1 MADSPF
7 AQTGPSL
14 YENGYNPI
22 PIMPNSKL
30 PGTFTDY
37 SWRPAKGWNDYCTTR
52 PSRLQINYWSTWP
65 NASVGVACGLGL
77 ICIDIDFE
85 PAMDPLIAMLPQ
97 SNVQKKGKKGIS
109 LFYRGN
115 TDAIRS
121 RNFRTP
127 ERVGLVDLLSEG
139 KQTVL
144 PPSIHPDTGEPYCWW
159 TDDTLMDVR
168 LDQLAE
174 LPDNIVERIG
184 EVLKAYGYDPASE
197 RQTPLPALGASRAGP
212 LSPAGNVWRRAN
224 DAALANLHAWVEKL
238 ALPKGRWHGSKYRAV
253 APWRSSGSGRPMAKR
268 HPNLSFDPSGIQ
280 DFGTGETFTPINVVM
295 KVMEL
300 GDGDEGKALEWLAPL
315 VGVEIGDA
323 DAAALAERVVA
334 TAAQK
339 EARQMETND
348 VGAANGSDDS
358 ELATLPPKPELSL
371 ANLTHPPGLIGRIV
385 DWIEASAMY
394 PSRELALG
402 AAIGI
407 VATIAGRGFKGLSGA
422 RTNFYMV
429 SLALSGFGKDHA
441 PSCINSLAMKAGLE
455 RFIGPSKFMSGSAV
469 RNTVADRPS
478 ILCIQDEFGG
488 ILRQINGPKVSPHDE
503 AIRTDLLGLYS
514 RAKDFYAGAAYA
526 ALKEVR
532 IFNPNL
538 SILGLSTPSDFWT
551 AVTSARGS
559 DGFLPRFLLFNAQG
573 TKPKRVK
580 PVQSVEEPPAELVEG
595 LQAIYRAV
603 YGEGNLGGGLTT
615 GEREMKARQVNCT
628 DEASRLFDEFDA
640 RISTAQ
646 EQGNERR
653 APFLSRALE
662 HAAKLALTVAVGDAP
677 GEPVI
682 ELAHMQWATELA
694 WVSTCAMIQEAES
707 KIADNDR
714 QRVYNQIYDLVRKAG
729 PEGIQPSR
737 LRDRLAGAVRKSEWN
752 EIVEE
757 LSDTGRIRLYEVKPP
772 GGGRT
777 SKRYVAREFV
787 HANDNNRASEKV
799 VQGGS

>member
-1 MADSPF
+1 MAESPF
-7 AQTGPSL
+7 AQTAPSL
-14 YENGYNPI
+14 VALGYSPL
-22 PIMPNSKL
+22 PIMLNSKT
-30 PGTFTDY
+30 PGTD
-37 SWRPAKGWNDYCTTR
+37 SPMKNWQEWCRKAP
-52 PSRLQINYWSTWP
+52 PP
-65 NASVGVACGLGL
+65 NAIAGWSRYADCGVGVACGLGL

-85 PAMDPLIAMLPQ
+85 PAMDALLAMLPH

-127 ERVGLVDLLSEG
+127 DRVGLVDLLAEG

-144 PPSIHPDTGEPYCWW
+144 PPSIHPDTGEPYYWW
-159 TDDTLMDVR
+159 TDDTLLDVR
-168 LDQLAE
+168 LDQLTE
-174 LPDNIVERIG
+174 LPDDIAERIG
-184 EVLKAYGYDPASE
+184 EVLKAYGYDPEAE
-197 RQTPLPALGASRAGP
+197 RQTPLLASGTSRAGP
-212 LSPAGNVWRRAN
+212 LSNAGNIWRRTN

-253 APWRSSGSGRPMAKR
+253 SPWRSSGSGRPMAKR
-268 HPNLSFDPSGIQ
+268 HPNLSFDASGIQ

-295 KVMEL
+295 KAMEF

-315 VGVEIGDA
+315 VGVELGDA
-323 DAAALAERVVA
+323 DAAALAERVVT
-334 TAAQK
+334 TAAEK

-348 VGAANGSDDS
+348 ARAATGSDDF

-371 ANLTHPPGLIGRIV
+371 ADLTRAPGLVGRIV

-407 VATIAGRGFKGLSGA
+407 VATIAGRGFKGLAGA

-429 SLALSGFGKDHA
+429 SLAPSGFGKDHA
-441 PSCINSLAMKAGLE
+441 PSCIYSLAKKAGLE
-455 RFIGPSKFMSGSAV
+455 RFIGPSKFMSASAL
-469 RNTVADRPS
+469 RNTLVDRPS

-503 AIRTDLLGLYS
+503 AIRTDLLGFYS

-538 SILGLSTPSDFWT
+538 SILGVSTPSDFWS

-559 DGFLPRFLLFNAQG
+559 DGFLPRFLLFNAEG
-573 TKPKRVK
+573 TKPGRVK
-580 PVQSVEEPPAELVEG
+580 PVKSVEEPPIELVED
-595 LQAIYRAV
+595 LQAIYSAAC
-603 YGEGNLGGGLTT
+603 GDGNLAGALAT
-615 GEREMKARQVNCT
+615 GAHDKKATQVDCT
-628 DEASRLFDEFDA
+628 DGASKLFDEFDA
-640 RISTAQ
+640 RILAAQ
-646 EQGNERR
+646 ELGDERR

-662 HAAKLALTVAVGDAP
+662 HAAKLALTAAVGDNP

-729 PEGIQPSR
+729 PQGIQPSR
-737 LRDRLAGAVRKSEWN
+737 LRD
-752 EIVEE
+752 
-757 LSDTGRIRLYEVKPP
+757 
-772 GGGRT
+772 
-777 SKRYVAREFV
+777 
-787 HANDNNRASEKV
+787 
-799 VQGGS
+799 